1 MNSEKLLV
9 TDYGSVTDSFDR
21 DHLWHPYTSTTNP
34 LPTYKVVSAKGCR
47 IRLADGTELIEGMS
61 SWWCAVH
68 GYNHPVLNKALKEQI
83 DRMSHVMFG
92 GLTHDPAIDLGKL
105 LLKILPS
112 QLTPVT
118 AHTYILRRQ
127 RFCSCGSGHED
138 GCPVPVC
145 QRISW

>member
-105 LLKILPS
+105 D
-112 QLTPVT
+112 V
-118 AHTYILRRQ
+118 ACDVRRI
-127 RFCSCGSGHED
+127 D
-138 GCPVPVC
+138 P
-145 QRISW
+145 

>member
-1 MNSEKLLV
+1 MANF
-9 TDYGSVTDSFDR
+9 DSFDR

-83 DRMSHVMFG
+83 VKATPLPEDME
-92 GLTHDPAIDLGKL
+92 GLDDDILEEDIEGRERYL
-105 LLKILPS
+105 LDDDDKWYGNKNIYVSYGPYEY
-112 QLTPVT
+112 QYFMT
-118 AHTYILRRQ
+118 
-127 RFCSCGSGHED
+127 D
-138 GCPVPVC
+138 
-145 QRISW
+145 